1 MKPIIRILLI
11 VLLLVLYSCKSIA
24 LYDTST
30 DYDFKFDL
38 YSQVKMYFRA
48 NLKYPTVNELWDYCW
63 KITNEVNDNTFLSF
77 DDFDKA
83 AYKNVSGR
91 EELLQHLSL
100 YKKEISFQFKKGA
113 MFVLWKNKKWF
124 KIEFDLGEMI
134 ADNGYKFV
142 YFYDMQGNY
151 SLDFDYEED
160 FQKIRKE
167 VRDKCVPDTTLWS
180 EFHTCLLRFDRIK
193 GYQLYYLS
201 KNKIK
206 ENIYLKELGCALDNF
221 LLNRNLQ
228 MIQFVTNLPQSYLY
242 K

>member
-83 AYKNVSGR
+83 AYKNVSGPT
-91 EELLQHLSL
+91 
-100 YKKEISFQFKKGA
+100 
-113 MFVLWKNKKWF
+113 
-124 KIEFDLGEMI
+124 
-134 ADNGYKFV
+134 
-142 YFYDMQGNY
+142 
-151 SLDFDYEED
+151 
-160 FQKIRKE
+160 RK
-167 VRDKCVPDTTLWS
+167 S
-180 EFHTCLLRFDRIK
+180 EH
-193 GYQLYYLS
+193 
-201 KNKIK
+201 
-206 ENIYLKELGCALDNF
+206 EALF
-221 LLNRNLQ
+221 
-228 MIQFVTNLPQSYLY
+228 S
-242 K
+242 